1 MKRYSDHGVRLVK
14 VTRPG
19 DEPLG
24 PLAMGTA
31 QKSLELTKRFSF
43 TAGAQTGTQL
53 LGDRRRLVTR
63 EYVNA
68 VYALA
73 KETRFLLGGW
83 HANGNLLGG
92 DRRFGVWLG
101 AEVELVKDRLSLEAD
116 FVSGRHGGG
125 ATSVGPKIMF
135 TDDVSL
141 TAGVQIPNPHGE
153 AKWAGLGQI
162 EVDDFLGLF

>member
-1 MKRYSDHGVRLVK
+1 MR
-14 VTRPG
+14 VTQPG
-19 DEPLG
+19 DDPLS
-24 PLAMGTA
+24 PLATLTA
-31 QKSLELTKRFSF
+31 QKALAVTRRFSF

-53 LGDRRRLVTR
+53 LGGERHLVTR

-83 HANGNLLGG
+83 HANGHFLGG

-101 AEVELVKDRLSLEAD
+101 GEVELVRDRLSVEAD
-116 FVSGRHGGG
+116 FVSGHQQSG

-135 TDDVSL
+135 TDDVSVTL
-141 TAGVQIPNPHGE
+141 GAQIPNPGGS
-153 AKWAGLGQI
+153 AKWAGLAQV
-162 EVDDFLGLF
+162 EVDDFLGVF